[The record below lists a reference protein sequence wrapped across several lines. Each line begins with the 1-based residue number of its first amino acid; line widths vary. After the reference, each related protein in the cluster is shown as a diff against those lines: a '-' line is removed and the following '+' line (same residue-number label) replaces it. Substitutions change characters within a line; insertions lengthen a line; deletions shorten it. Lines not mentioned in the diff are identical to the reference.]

1 MPSSRLLSV
10 CFATLCLLVV
20 AAPRS
25 ANAAEPLEDHPLGAP
40 APPAVGERLELLV
53 GTGYLTSSGPGG
65 GAVDAGLRTLVTTR
79 TPWSW
84 ALSFDLGYSAFFAR
98 QGVQDRW
105 WLMPDVA
112 LVHPFGIASLEVGAA
127 AGLGAASGYSSAGDY
142 AAGPFSPTWAYQLVP
157 AVRVHVGAS
166 MPIGPRT
173 ELFVRLDG
181 AALWMRGNSVGSR
194 VGVADPGLG
203 DVAWVDALVGVRL
216 GVL

>member
-1 MPSSRLLSV
+1 MRSSWLARPLRFAALWLLI
-10 CFATLCLLVV
+10 ATPARAV
-20 AAPRS
+20 
-25 ANAAEPLEDHPLGAP
+25 AAEPLEDHPRVSRTP
-40 APPAVGERLELLV
+40 REEGERLQLLV

-65 GAVDAGLRTLVTTR
+65 GAVDAGLRTVVTTH

-112 LVHPFGIASLEVGAA
+112 LVHPVGIASLKAGAA

-157 AVRVHVGAS
+157 AFRLHVGAS

-173 ELFVRLDG
+173 EMFVRLDG
-181 AALWMRGNSVGSR
+181 AGLWMRGNSVGSR

-203 DVAWVDALVGVRL
+203 DVAWVDALVGVRF